1 MCSAIFVLTAN
12 VCPFMEISPRTV
24 EVDEIHDRWI
34 NRVIF
39 HTRKNT
45 FSRSHTDAEICDYAK
60 RSRQSFSRIHIQL
73 DTVAER
79 PSTNQALSLA
89 AVAKLIQR

>member
-1 MCSAIFVLTAN
+1 MYVLLWK
-12 VCPFMEISPRTV
+12 FRRV

-60 RSRQSFSRIHIQL
+60 WSRQSFSRIHIQL

-89 AVAKLIQR
+89 TVAKLIQR